1 MSIYPKTYMK
11 TKCFPLVFFISIW
24 GILFICSCHQ
34 KHNFDGLSASK
45 PTWFS
50 EYPFYS
56 NKEYYYFF
64 KNEILKSQKNDSIH
78 LIMKDFY
85 SKNEPF
91 WTNNGFQSDNIHKM
105 IAILSASNSHGI
117 ASEKFNLNY
126 ILQLKDSIE
135 KFKVK
140 NQNDLFEVL
149 FKIEFELTEGY
160 LNYSKFLYFG
170 FTEPEKM
177 HPGKWL
183 FESRKATPAFYVQ
196 ILNQI
201 DQFPSVIDSLTL
213 QTKEYAVLRDKL
225 QFYNQLNDT
234 LPLDTFKHTKYYFID
249 KLKANLERL
258 RWRVFPL
265 EQDYIV
271 INIPEFH
278 LKAYIKDSCYLKL
291 KICCGKPL
299 TKTQIEKSGLN
310 EGVYPSGKWET
321 PLLKSNITSLVLNP
335 EWNIPYSILK
345 EEYFPQL
352 KKDHLGIIQK
362 DKLMVYNNKR
372 ERVDPEQ
379 IDWKKYSEKNIP
391 FVLVQSAGNH
401 NALGRV
407 KFDFYNIES
416 VYIHDTPNQRAFK
429 KKNRAISHGCC
440 RLENPTDLAYM
451 ILKYNE
457 IQEDE
462 IERIFIIMDKDPITD
477 QGKQFLDSMTQ
488 KENVYF
494 EKLSDQERKY
504 YRKIRPVRFKL
515 KKSIPLYLQYYTC
528 VLDEKDSVQ
537 FYEDVYN
544 KDNGI
549 IYQLNKK

>member
-1 MSIYPKTYMK
+1 MSIYPKLFLK
-11 TKCFPLVFFISIW
+11 TNCFPVVFVFSIW
-24 GILFICSCHQ
+24 SILFLFSCQQ
-34 KHNFDGLSASK
+34 KSNFDGLSDAK

-56 NKEYYYFF
+56 NNEYYHFF
-64 KNEILKSQKNDSIH
+64 KNEILKSQNGDSIH
-78 LIMKDFY
+78 LTMKDFY

-91 WTNNGFQSDNIHKM
+91 WTNNGFQSDNILKM
-105 IAILSASNSHGI
+105 ITILSTSNSHGI
-117 ASEKFNLNY
+117 SSEKFNLNY

-140 NQNDLFEVL
+140 NQNDLFNVL
-149 FKIEFELTEGY
+149 YKIEIELTERY
-160 LNYSKFLYFG
+160 LNFSKFLYYG
-170 FTEPEKM
+170 YTEPEQM
-177 HPGKWL
+177 HQGKWL
-183 FESRKATPAFYVQ
+183 FDSRKPTPDFYAHL
-196 ILNQI
+196 LNQI
-201 DQFPSVIDSLTL
+201 DHFPSIIDSLTL
-213 QTKEYAVLRDKL
+213 QTKEYSMFRDKL
-225 QFYNQLNDT
+225 QFYTQLNDT

-258 RWRVFPL
+258 RWRTFPK
-265 EQDYIV
+265 EQDYV
-271 INIPEFH
+271 MINIPEFN

-291 KICCGKPL
+291 KICCGKTL
-299 TKTQIEKSGLN
+299 TKTQMEKSALN

-345 EEYFPQL
+345 EEYFPKL

-372 ERVDPEQ
+372 VRVDPEQ

-440 RLENPTDLAYM
+440 RLENPLDLVHL
-451 ILKYNE
+451 ILKYSE
-457 IQEDE
+457 IQDDE
-462 IERIFIIMDKDPITD
+462 IERITILLDKDPITD
-477 QGKQFLDSMTQ
+477 QGKQFLDSMIQ
-488 KENVYF
+488 KENLYY

-528 VLDEKDSVQ
+528 VVDEKDSVQ
-537 FYEDVYN
+537 FYEDVYY
-544 KDNGI
+544 KDYGI